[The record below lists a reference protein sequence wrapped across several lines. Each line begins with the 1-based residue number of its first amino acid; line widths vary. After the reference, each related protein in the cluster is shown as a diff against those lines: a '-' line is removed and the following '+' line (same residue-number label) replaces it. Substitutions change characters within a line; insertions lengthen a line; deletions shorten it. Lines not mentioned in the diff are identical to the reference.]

1 MDSIPTSSSAATS
14 ATNSLD
20 GRGVGGGGSDFL
32 NLGMFGHPSGVGDLL
47 LGSGGFG
54 GSLGNGYGN
63 ESGGSNSVTSGGV
76 AVSTGSSAFDLNDFP
91 SLGGSGSSNGLAA
104 ALRQQQQQQ
113 QQQQQKQQQQQQQQA
128 LAHQQMLQ
136 GASTNSNTANLYR
149 LAMQAGANGGPN
161 FTMATEDFPALPGA
175 PVGGGVNGLLVGQ
188 DSGLLLGA
196 NGISGLSLTGSGSSF
211 GGAPVSR
218 SAAAG
223 GLYGGELENAGSQM
237 DGGLLGGGG
246 LGGLGGL
253 QLGPS
258 NQGPSLLQQRS
269 TTLIAPGSSAT
280 GLPSAPG
287 VTSVAGSALGGD
299 FGLLGLLSVIRMT
312 DADRNALAL
321 GTDLTMLGMN
331 LNSGDN
337 LYTNFASPWS
347 EAPATKEPHY
357 QVRLGLD
364 KLSLDALGDA

>member
-1 MDSIPTSSSAATS
+1 MDAPASSSAATS

-20 GRGVGGGGSDFL
+20 GRGVGGGGSGSDFL
-32 NLGMFGHPSGVGDLL
+32 NLGMFGQPSGVGDIL
-47 LGSGGFG
+47 LGTSGFG

-63 ESGGSNSVTSGGV
+63 ESGGSNSVSSGG
-76 AVSTGSSAFDLNDFP
+76 APASSGSSAFDLNDFP
-91 SLGGSGSSNGLAA
+91 SLGGSGGNIGGATSSNGLAA
-104 ALRQQQQQQ
+104 ALRQQQVQQQ
-113 QQQQQKQQQQQQQQA
+113 QQQQQQQQA

-136 GASTNSNTANLYR
+136 GASKNSNTPNLYR
-149 LAMQAGANGGPN
+149 LAMQAGPNGGPN

-175 PVGGGVNGLLVGQ
+175 PVGGGLNGSLVGPV
-188 DSGLLLGA
+188 DSSLLLGG
-196 NGISGLSLTGSGSSF
+196 NGISGLSLAASGSPF
-211 GGAPVSR
+211 GAAPVSR
-218 SAAAG
+218 SSGGIAG
-223 GLYGGELENAGSQM
+223 GLYGGELENGNQM
-237 DGGLLGGGG
+237 DGGLLGGTG

-253 QLGPS
+253 QLGS
-258 NQGPSLLQQRS
+258 LNQGAALLQQRAS
-269 TTLIAPGSSAT
+269 TPSSVPGNAAT

-331 LNSGDN
+331 LNSGEN

-347 EAPATKEPHY
+347 EGPTTKEPHY
-357 QVRLGLD
+357 QVRLAVVSAD
-364 KLSLDALGDA
+364 